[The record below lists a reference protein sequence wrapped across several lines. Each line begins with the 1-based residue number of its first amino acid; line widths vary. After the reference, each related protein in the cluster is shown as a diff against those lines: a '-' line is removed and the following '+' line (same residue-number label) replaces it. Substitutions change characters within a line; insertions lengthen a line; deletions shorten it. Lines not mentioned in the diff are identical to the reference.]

1 MGHPLWIPTA
11 CAVGGPLAALQSTRF
26 VAVRLQIY
34 ADNLSTFG
42 RAASVREHCSAI
54 SLLLRRS
61 TIHAPRRTGRLC
73 LCYSTAHERRPTENS
88 NLNRNLFVCLS
99 TFGFVALLLLLCFAP
114 PGGAAAPSD
123 TLGHR
128 LRDAAPGNAAQR
140 KRGYVV
146 AASVAPHRT
155 APHRTAPHRTAPRR
169 ALWRC

>member
-1 MGHPLWIPTA
+1 MDTCGRSPRTVSCAKSKARVSSLLDCRSTPTIFPHSVA
-11 CAVGGPLAALQSTRF
+11 RHRYVST
-26 VAVRLQIY
+26 VA
-34 ADNLSTFG
+34 
-42 RAASVREHCSAI
+42 AI
-54 SLLLRRS
+54 SLLLGRS

-88 NLNRNLFVCLS
+88 NSNRNLFVRLS

-155 APHRTAPHRTAPRR
+155 APHRTAPHRTAEGVV
-169 ALWRC
+169 ALLVH

>member
-1 MGHPLWIPTA
+1 LWIPTA
-11 CAVGGPLAALQSTRF
+11 CAVGGPLVRCAAEHAFVSSLSDCRSTPTIF
-26 VAVRLQIY
+26 PHSVARHPYV
-34 ADNLSTFG
+34 STV
-42 RAASVREHCSAI
+42 AAI

-146 AASVAPHRT
+146 AASVAPHPTPPQRS
-155 APHRTAPHRTAPRR
+155 APHRTAEGVV
-169 ALWRC
+169 ALLVH